1 MPASQYIRVKKVLE
15 QAERPLALFEIQTR
29 IKHIFGV
36 MDSDAAISARIRD
49 IRHDMQQKNEGTI
62 LGQKAGPNKCYHL
75 YVLVKEFD
83 TGVSKIDAGS

>member
-29 IKHIFGV
+29 IKLIFGA

-49 IRHDMQQKNEGTI
+49 IRHDLQARNEGTI
-62 LGQKAGPNKCYHL
+62 LGQKAGPDKAYHL
-75 YVLVKEFD
+75 YVLVKDFD
-83 TGVSKIDAGS
+83 SGVLKSDAGS